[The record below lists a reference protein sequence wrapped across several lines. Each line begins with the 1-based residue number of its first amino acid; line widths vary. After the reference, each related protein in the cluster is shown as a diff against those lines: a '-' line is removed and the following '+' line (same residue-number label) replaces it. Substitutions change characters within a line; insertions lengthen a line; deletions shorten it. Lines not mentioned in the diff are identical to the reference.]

1 MAPRP
6 PFVFWLL
13 LVSVCIWRCEFCCAS
28 ENIMLWD
35 WRGIAV
41 WSCWRRDF
49 WPTVERAFD
58 ERIRYNLLGVFMGYN
73 YT

>member
-1 MAPRP
+1 
-6 PFVFWLL
+6 
-13 LVSVCIWRCEFCCAS
+13 
-28 ENIMLWD
+28 MLWD
-35 WRGIAV
+35 WRGIAD